1 MLTQTSLFSL
11 SPAICY
17 TSRRFLFFNILV
29 DDTMHPML
37 NIAVRAARKGGN
49 LIAKNYET
57 PDAVE
62 ASQKGSND
70 FVTNVDRDAE
80 RLIIEVIRKA
90 YPQHTIISEECG
102 EMVGEDQDVQ
112 WVIDPLDGTTNFIK
126 RLPHF
131 AVSIAVRVK
140 GRTEVAVVYDPMRN
154 ELFTATRGQ
163 GTQLNGYRLRGS
175 NARDLDGTI
184 LATGFPFKHK
194 QHSASYLR
202 VLEALFSQCADFRRT
217 GSAALDL
224 AYVAAGRVDGFFEI
238 GLKPWDFAGGELLV
252 REAGGIVTDFVGGH
266 NYLASGNIVAGNPRV
281 VKSLLSTIR
290 DQLSDALKR

>member
-1 MLTQTSLFSL
+1 
-11 SPAICY
+11 
-17 TSRRFLFFNILV
+17 
-29 DDTMHPML
+29 MHPML
-37 NIAVRAARKGGN
+37 TIAVRAARKAGN

-62 ASQKGSND
+62 ASQKGTND

-80 RLIIEVIRKA
+80 HLIIDVIRRS
-90 YPQHTIISEECG
+90 YPQHTIITEERG
-102 EMVGEDQDVQ
+102 ELAGEDQDVQ
-112 WVIDPLDGTTNFIK
+112 WIIDPLDGTTNFIK

-131 AVSIAVRVK
+131 AVSIAVRIK

-163 GTQLNGYRLRGS
+163 GAQLNGYRLRGG

-184 LATGFPFKHK
+184 LATGFPFKLK
-194 QHSASYLR
+194 QHATPYINM
-202 VLEALFSQCADFRRT
+202 VGKLFTQCADFRRT

-266 NYLASGNIVAGNPRV
+266 NHFNSGNIVAGNPRV
-281 VKSLLSTIR
+281 VKSLLSTMR
-290 DQLSDALKR
+290 EELSEALKR

>member
-1 MLTQTSLFSL
+1 
-11 SPAICY
+11 
-17 TSRRFLFFNILV
+17 
-29 DDTMHPML
+29 MHPML
-37 NIAVRAARKGGN
+37 NIAVRAARKAGN

-70 FVTNVDRDAE
+70 FVTNVDKDAE
-80 RLIIEVIRKA
+80 RLIIEIIRKS
-90 YPQHTIISEECG
+90 YPQHTIIAEESG
-102 EMVGEDQDVQ
+102 ELAGTEQDVQ
-112 WVIDPLDGTTNFIK
+112 WVIDPLDGTSNFIK

-154 ELFTATRGQ
+154 ELFSAVRGQ
-163 GTQLNGYRLRGS
+163 GAQLNGYRLRGS

-184 LATGFPFKHK
+184 LATGFPFKLK
-194 QHSASYLR
+194 QHATPYINI
-202 VLEALFSQCADFRRT
+202 VAKLFTQCADFRRT

-238 GLKPWDFAGGELLV
+238 GLKPWDFAAGELIARESGSLV
-252 REAGGIVTDFVGGH
+252 CDFTGGH
-266 NYLASGNIVAGNPRV
+266 NHLLTGNIVAGNPRV
-281 VKSLLSTIR
+281 VKAMLATMRDELSE
-290 DQLSDALKR
+290 ALKR